1 MAKKKGGKD
10 KAEVKE
16 VKAPLKPNGM
26 TEDEF
31 VLYNDVNELVVQL
44 RGGGAAEPLVSRVRV
59 HPLAA
64 CGCAGNRN
72 PGPDKG
78 CIRWSGDG

>member
-44 RGGGAAEPLVSRVRV
+44 RGGGSAEPLVSRVRAA
-59 HPLAA
+59 PLAHPCTRMA
-64 CGCAGNRN
+64 HGAQT
-72 PGPDKG
+72 
-78 CIRWSGDG
+78 SLES